1 MKAKVVIVLV
11 GLLSL
16 VLTGCPERDGPAEQA
31 GEAVDRAVDDAKDAV
46 D

>member
-1 MKAKVVIVLV
+1 MRSKALIVLA
-11 GLLSL
+11 GLLAL
-16 VLTGCPERDGPAEQA
+16 ALTGCPERDGPAEKA